1 MIRIFTPSDMDR
13 ILEIE
18 AQAFPKSPYNRRLF
32 TSLYRSYPSTFLVY
46 GEEEILGYLVY
57 TPEGHIISIAVH
69 PRHRRRGIGTQLVR
83 EVFRNSTGEFIWVEV
98 RETNTGAQ
106 AFYEKLAFL
115 KKGVIPR
122 YYWTEDAY
130 IMVRWSL
137 KKERPSELSGSRG
150 FP

>member
-46 GEEEILGYLVY
+46 REEEILGYLVY
-57 TPEGHIISIAVH
+57 TPEGHIISLAVH

-106 AFYEKLAFL
+106 AFYEELAFL

-137 KKERPSELSGSRG
+137 KKERPSELSGSSG

>member
-46 GEEEILGYLVY
+46 REEEILGYLVY
-57 TPEGHIISIAVH
+57 TPEGHIISLAVH

-137 KKERPSELSGSRG
+137 KKERPSELSGSSG